1 MKSLRI
7 FLLSS
12 ILLLFFGLGVFA
24 QETHLPAEI
33 SEIPCSLEE
42 PCSEG
47 LECFHFPDIGLRC
60 AEPNP
65 CSYYQCPGDTECMIL
80 ETYPPRVHCSPTKE
94 IPPGI
99 AEVPVSKIIDL
110 DENVQPEDLEISEP
124 KILPGSPFYFLKNWA
139 RKIRLF
145 FAFNKAKKAELRLQI
160 ANEKLIEA
168 KKLIELKKN
177 PILIEKTLAD
187 FQNEIG
193 KISEESGENLK
204 QFSEKLLHQE
214 ILHQLILQKLENQ
227 VPPEVHEKIKA
238 HRERHLE
245 RFAQVIQKVETKEN
259 IAERLKSE
267 LEKVSGGE
275 LKNFKN
281 LEILEKIKEKMP
293 EEVKVKIEE
302 KIEAQLEKI
311 IKEELENKEST
322 LVGTIQ
328 ECKWTMGE
336 FCERNEGKCYCI
348 ETNEG
353 CKILCATK
361 EQKER
366 LKDLVNK
373 KVVLIGV
380 TTEVTSTRMCPCYL
394 AYTGSEEIKNAVF
407 CPMFWDPV
415 CGKDGKTYS
424 NECFAK
430 VAGVEVDYKGVC
442 KKEAIECEK
451 DGDCPRP
458 RCPGVIV
465 KCFEGKCITPYCPRG
480 GRCEKDADCQLYS
493 PKELPE
499 GVIIKCIEG
508 NCTPVLKEI
517 SKMKKTECEE
527 NEDCTHLICP
537 QVVGMDTPICKDG
550 KCICG
555 PKQERR

>member
-1 MKSLRI
+1 MKTPKTLIVSLGLI
-7 FLLSS
+7 FALGS
-12 ILLLFFGLGVFA
+12 ITFA
-24 QETHLPAEI
+24 QESSPPLAPPESSLPEVTQD
-33 SEIPCSLEE
+33 EE
-42 PCSEG
+42 VLP
-47 LECFHFPDIGLRC
+47 
-60 AEPNP
+60 
-65 CSYYQCPGDTECMIL
+65 Q
-80 ETYPPRVHCSPTKE
+80 
-94 IPPGI
+94 
-99 AEVPVSKIIDL
+99 DL
-110 DENVQPEDLEISEP
+110 GISEP
-124 KILPGSPFYFLKNWA
+124 KILPDSPFYFLKNWA

-145 FAFNKAKKAELRLQI
+145 FAFNKVKKAELRLRI
-160 ANEKLIEA
+160 ANEMLIEA
-168 KKLIELKKN
+168 KKLVEMKKD
-177 PILIEKTLAD
+177 PRLTEKVLEN

-193 KISEESGENLK
+193 KISEQSGENLK
-204 QFSEKLLHQE
+204 QFSEKLLHQQ

-227 VPPEVHEKIKA
+227 VPPEMHEKIKT

-302 KIEAQLEKI
+302 KIEAQSEKI
-311 IKEELENKEST
+311 IKEESENKELT

-328 ECKWTMGE
+328 ECKWTMEE

-380 TTEVTSTRMCPCYL
+380 NTQVSSTRMCPCYL
-394 AYTGSEEIKNAVF
+394 AYTGIEEIKNAVF
-407 CPMFWDPV
+407 CPMVWDPV

-430 VAGVEVDYKGVC
+430 VAGVEIEYKGTC
-442 KKEAIECEK
+442 KERGCEK
-451 DGDCPRP
+451 DEDCPQP
-458 RCPGVIV
+458 RCPGVKSKCIGG
-465 KCFEGKCITPYCPRG
+465 KCFIPKCPP
-480 GRCEKDADCQLYS
+480 LS
-493 PKELPE
+493 PLP
-499 GVIIKCIEG
+499 VQPKPIQ
-508 NCTPVLKEI
+508 P
-517 SKMKKTECEE
+517 KTECEK
-527 NEDCTHLICP
+527 NEDCMHLICP
-537 QVVGMDTPICKDG
+537 QVVGMDTPICKNG